1 MSITA
6 KEVVDAQLHIGTLK
20 SEAHPKTSKYWIEVV
35 NGVTVINPDSIV
47 NQLEVAKA
55 KIQKAKAEGK
65 EVLVVSEKKMFADE
79 LEEMWARL
87 GFNYLNYKV
96 PSGFL
101 TNFDT
106 LKKRIESMNS
116 MERFLETDAYHSL
129 TKKEQLVYNRKLK
142 RVFKIYKG
150 VKGLSKKPDLVIV
163 FDGMMMDNFVSELA
177 KTKDVDTI
185 LISGTN
191 FSRWWKEDSLI
202 IANINS
208 HKSVNYMLN
217 AILS

>member
-1 MSITA
+1 MSITE

-20 SEAHPKTSKYWIEVV
+20 SEAHPKTSKYWIDVV
-35 NGVTVINPDSIV
+35 NGVTVISPESIV
-47 NQLEVAKA
+47 NQLEVAKQ

-65 EVLVVSEKKMFADE
+65 EILVISEKKMFADE
-79 LEEMWARL
+79 LEEMWTRL
-87 GFNYLNYKV
+87 GFNFLNYKV

-116 MERFLETDAYHSL
+116 MERFLETDAYASL

-150 VKGLSKKPDLVIV
+150 VKGLTKKPDLVIV
-163 FDGMMMDNFVSELA
+163 FDWMMMDNFVNELD
-177 KTKDVDTI
+177 KQKDVDTI
-185 LISGTN
+185 LICGTN

-208 HKSVNYMLN
+208 HKSIGYMLN

>member
-1 MSITA
+1 MSITE

-20 SEAHPKTSKYWIEVV
+20 SEAHPKTSKYWIDVV
-35 NGVTVINPDSIV
+35 NGVTVINPESIV
-47 NQLEVAKA
+47 NQLEVAKQ

-65 EVLVVSEKKMFADE
+65 EILVISEKKMFADE
-79 LEEMWARL
+79 LEEMGTRL
-87 GFNYLNYKV
+87 GFNFLNYKV

-116 MERFLETDAYHSL
+116 MERFLETDAYASL

-150 VKGLSKKPDLVIV
+150 VKGLTKKPDLVIV
-163 FDGMMMDNFVSELA
+163 FDGMMMDNFVNELD
-177 KTKDVDTI
+177 KQKDVDTI
-185 LISGTN
+185 LICGTN

-208 HKSVNYMLN
+208 HKSIGYMLN

>member
-6 KEVVDAQLHIGTLK
+6 KDVVDAQLHIGTLK
-20 SEAHPKTSKYWIEVV
+20 SEAHPKTGKYWLDVV
-35 NGVTVINPDSIV
+35 NGVVVINPELIV
-47 NQLEVAKA
+47 QELQQAHEKV
-55 KIQKAKAEGK
+55 QKAKAAGK
-65 EVLVVSEKKMFADE
+65 EVLVVSEKKMYADE
-79 LEEMWARL
+79 LEVL
-87 GFNYLNYKV
+87 GAKYGINYLNYKV

-116 MERFLETDAYHSL
+116 MESFLDTDVYRSL
-129 TKKEQLVYNRKLK
+129 TKKEQLVYNRKLQ

-150 VKGLSKKPDLVIV
+150 VKNLTKKPDLVIV
-163 FDGMMMDNFVSELA
+163 VDGIMMDNFVSELE
-177 KTKDVDTI
+177 KQKDVDTI
-185 LISGTN
+185 LLCGTN
-191 FSRWWKEDSLI
+191 FSRWWNKDNLI

-208 HKSVNYMLN
+208 HKSLDYMLK

>member
-1 MSITA
+1 MSITE

-20 SEAHPKTSKYWIEVV
+20 SEAHPKTSKYWIDVV
-35 NGVTVINPDSIV
+35 NGVTVINPESIV
-47 NQLEVAKA
+47 NQLEVAKQ

-65 EVLVVSEKKMFADE
+65 EILVISEKKMFADE
-79 LEEMWARL
+79 LEEMGTKL
-87 GFNYLNYKV
+87 GFNFLNYKV

-116 MERFLETDAYHSL
+116 MERFLETDAYASL

-150 VKGLSKKPDLVIV
+150 VKGLTKKPDLVIV
-163 FDGMMMDNFVSELA
+163 FD
-177 KTKDVDTI
+177 
-185 LISGTN
+185 
-191 FSRWWKEDSLI
+191 
-202 IANINS
+202 
-208 HKSVNYMLN
+208 
-217 AILS
+217 

>member
-1 MSITA
+1 
-6 KEVVDAQLHIGTLK
+6 
-20 SEAHPKTSKYWIEVV
+20 
-35 NGVTVINPDSIV
+35 
-47 NQLEVAKA
+47 
-55 KIQKAKAEGK
+55 
-65 EVLVVSEKKMFADE
+65 
-79 LEEMWARL
+79 
-87 GFNYLNYKV
+87 
-96 PSGFL
+96 
-101 TNFDT
+101 
-106 LKKRIESMNS
+106 MNS

-163 FDGMMMDNFVSELA
+163 FDGMMMDNFVSELN